1 MTVVASLSEPLPW
14 GIDYLQ
20 GIPENRPAAIT
31 ACALATLRLGYEVF
45 AIRQMGVCATS
56 KDAHL
61 YFRFEGSSTSCD
73 QGKGGARDNSVYRF
87 ARQGM
92 MTQQQ
97 GLVYVLAGREGDA
110 GFAGDQGSAWVTQL
124 NRPNGLGVNPM
135 TKDIYVADS
144 GNNRIRLI
152 FSQIG
157 PGVHH
162 SGYCTNG
169 LACEVQIMGNGLLP
183 GNKLAVIPMEQSC
196 GQPGVMFQMGLAMN
210 PTSEI
215 PSPSFTQKT
224 FNFGPPSVPRTG
236 TYRLCFCVKDAVV
249 FGQITPCNAA
259 EFFIH
264 DAGTVRIVGPD
275 SRIDD
280 AEVVEGMPGRPLA
293 LAIFGHE
300 LSLFDRVRLVNDSQ
314 PCGVP
319 GAEVLAEEVQS
330 RDILMGRRYQGNESF
345 SLWVN
350 VTLRASGSFR
360 VCWCQ
365 GARIDGTR
373 LRCERGEDFRVEAA
387 RVNIRGPIQ
396 YVGTI
401 KTGSYEEIAVKGG
414 QLAGFSSSDRI
425 RLVDAATVQCGSVD
439 AQAFS
444 NSIENE
450 QEDAVPSGAPQRITA
465 DSVTWTNVKVR
476 TSQPLRVCWCG
487 DTEACSR
494 GEDFVIDAALI
505 APLLAFLA
513 LGAVRAAPLSELSAD
528 DECVEEGC
536 ALSALHLRSA
546 KRSQDGASVDT
557 GCHDIQPG
565 EGGACWEAIMWGKNV
580 GMPQHPDWYPGMTED
595 SPLSE
600 WQFVAY
606 NTTHP
611 KCPRPCSVPPP
622 GGCNYVPAPQLWKPA
637 AGASLE
643 IKVLSYNL
651 FWWHLF
657 KVEHGRGD
665 SAGHLI
671 QDTSTPPYDVM
682 GFQECED
689 PVQVLGH
696 VGLLEQYEAFQGN
709 HAICVAYR
717 KAAWSLLGHG
727 EADVAQDM
735 RTEYYGTR
743 GTQWIRL
750 EHKDTKRKLLF
761 VNHHG
766 PLSVNSGGLCGGK
779 ATAHK
784 ILQVMARFGQVGDT
798 LVLVGDFNANA
809 ASRTL
814 QAMWPHL
821 HHVYN
826 SQSFGGVDNIF
837 ANLASQDDVV
847 STTDLGSG
855 GSDHHAISAV
865 INVGSRPRETC
876 WDEVNWAMTQGIFQH
891 PEWYP
896 DLHPDS
902 SMEHFQAVVYQDNP
916 GKCPKPCGVA
926 VAPVSASPGPMED
939 GSKFSVEVLN
949 RAQGSDGCLLE
960 PQTEYSVQGGWY
972 QSPVRAFD
980 PRVCCQLC
988 EQQGQCKAWKW
999 TDWSAEAKDFACFLS
1014 QGAVTSKHFNDGSV
1028 SGLPKLS
1035 AVGEATRRSLPA
1047 KPPAFSLQTLQLPQF
1062 PQNGT
1067 FYDVELAGIGFDG
1080 REYIRIVDDYT
1091 RCGSR
1096 FSDESSLDVSGLLPN
1111 QASQVMNMGR
1121 GIRWRNIKF
1130 LRPAAYRVCYCYC
1143 GQGKNVGQC
1152 CQLGEDFYTDIA
1164 SIFVAIP
1171 RQAGTEPVLQAP
1183 MVVPDM
1189 RPMHPPPGL
1198 WGVFP
1203 KDITRT
1209 IRIRAQ
1215 TRGSPAHAG
1224 SVGPI
1229 EVKIFQVWPS
1239 MTILATFQLTDL
1251 VTGQL
1256 QGFEKPVLLD
1266 VDGNPHGIEV
1276 VSHSMDAWYP
1286 EWIEVDIEGIGS
1298 HRFQME
1304 GWTASPA
1311 DRQVRYVTQGLQ
1323 PPPMLPTMLPA
1334 PNVELWESH
1343 AFVLDACG
1351 GCRPG
1356 FQCTEEEASMVER
1369 LQRES
1374 LLGLIW
1380 DEDGASDPE
1389 AARLAV
1395 YLARCRPVCGDGQ
1408 AQPGE
1413 QCDDGNLRSLDGC
1426 SGRCQVESGFEC
1438 ANFADAPS
1446 SCWPRLCDADTGRA
1460 WNGMKAGLFP
1470 LYGEQEFAQMSSLGA
1485 TCSVDTPLQFKAPK
1499 SWPRVC
1505 FLWRNAEIFPPAGL
1519 CPANKE
1525 TQTLISWVFDPVDEA
1540 TVDCQSFRM
1549 EYVGSNLQ
1557 CNLTNTSRVWQP
1569 PATLLNTY
1577 DDCARMCEN
1586 DQECMAVMFHVDDPA
1601 GGQECGQDSRL
1612 CSAHCQL
1619 VDGCDTMPME
1629 GGVSADQYHVGRKIQ
1644 KDASELPGNSICTE
1658 VDRPMPVHAYDAGG
1672 VTIVQFDSPVEPPA
1686 GVALNQAF
1694 FCSHILWETSQ
1705 VAVGGVGAACRWVTS
1720 TVLHVELGPSAV
1732 VARPEGYDVM
1742 GWLKGDT
1749 AELFFDL
1756 SKLQPRG
1763 MGKDKFAHELP
1774 VPVTVTGKRVHPLAH
1789 SPVAMPEVPQIIL
1802 RGPTDMGGCG
1812 DLEVIADTST
1822 QSGGRRWKSVV
1833 WECVETRPD
1842 GSLPQESQDR
1852 LFSACTSRIQPL
1864 LNAKPWCGLGFEEQL
1879 VAQTCELRVVIPSAT
1894 WCGLSSITLG
1904 VTLTRADGYAAYDTW
1919 TTRILPL
1926 TRIPAA
1932 GAVGSNEARVLW
1944 KA

>member
-1 MTVVASLSEPLPW
+1 MVAPLSVCEVEVTPKGPSGNRHILQTAGGMWPLQLQGVALDPHDRIRIVADTVLCGLEGSATMHDAVLALTAPMGQRAHGDFRSETWENIQVNRMGIYKVCWCGGDGDCSADEHFSMHVATLIINGIMLTVVGDGRVPNRTIDMVDGAPGFQSPLGDPFGIAVSNQRVFFTERGTHMLRWLDIEEGRVYTLAGQFFPGVRGDFGSAFNAQLSTPLGLALDRDHTSLYIADYGSDRVRKIDLTQDPLNRGIIETVAGNGFRGFSGDGGPAREAQLNGPSGVAVDLNQMLWICDSGNNVLRVVSMEIPVRIPGSNEFQANVILTAAGGSTGQSQGKGDGGVAWLARMQGPSGVAVSSAFVSNEDGTLPVNVYIAESMGQQVRSMSLEFQSYLGVINTLAGSGQRGNDLQEGLPLEAPNAELNEPSGVATDAGLVYLSDSANNRLLMMPALEYVSMGCWRENIESPWIPSIEGEPLPW

-169 LACEVQIMGNGLLP
+169 LACEVTIMGNGLLP

-264 DAGTVRIVGPD
+264 DAGIVRIVGPD

-425 RLVDAATVQCGSVD
+425 RLVDAATVQCGSME

-444 NSIENE
+444 ISIENE
-450 QEDAVPSGAPQRITA
+450 QVDAVPSGAPHRITA

-505 APLLAFLA
+505 APL
-513 LGAVRAAPLSELSAD
+513 GP
-528 DECVEEGC
+528 
-536 ALSALHLRSA
+536 
-546 KRSQDGASVDT
+546 
-557 GCHDIQPG
+557 
-565 EGGACWEAIMWGKNV
+565 
-580 GMPQHPDWYPGMTED
+580 
-595 SPLSE
+595 
-600 WQFVAY
+600 
-606 NTTHP
+606 TTHP
-611 KCPRPCSVPPP
+611 R
-622 GGCNYVPAPQLWKPA
+622 QI
-637 AGASLE
+637 LE
-643 IKVLSYNL
+643 
-651 FWWHLF
+651 
-657 KVEHGRGD
+657 
-665 SAGHLI
+665 
-671 QDTSTPPYDVM
+671 
-682 GFQECED
+682 
-689 PVQVLGH
+689 
-696 VGLLEQYEAFQGN
+696 
-709 HAICVAYR
+709 
-717 KAAWSLLGHG
+717 
-727 EADVAQDM
+727 
-735 RTEYYGTR
+735 
-743 GTQWIRL
+743 
-750 EHKDTKRKLLF
+750 
-761 VNHHG
+761 
-766 PLSVNSGGLCGGK
+766 
-779 ATAHK
+779 
-784 ILQVMARFGQVGDT
+784 FG
-798 LVLVGDFNANA
+798 
-809 ASRTL
+809 
-814 QAMWPHL
+814 
-821 HHVYN
+821 
-826 SQSFGGVDNIF
+826 
-837 ANLASQDDVV
+837 
-847 STTDLGSG
+847 
-855 GSDHHAISAV
+855 
-865 INVGSRPRETC
+865 
-876 WDEVNWAMTQGIFQH
+876 
-891 PEWYP
+891 
-896 DLHPDS
+896 
-902 SMEHFQAVVYQDNP
+902 
-916 GKCPKPCGVA
+916 
-926 VAPVSASPGPMED
+926 
-939 GSKFSVEVLN
+939 
-949 RAQGSDGCLLE
+949 
-960 PQTEYSVQGGWY
+960 
-972 QSPVRAFD
+972 
-980 PRVCCQLC
+980 
-988 EQQGQCKAWKW
+988 
-999 TDWSAEAKDFACFLS
+999 
-1014 QGAVTSKHFNDGSV
+1014 
-1028 SGLPKLS
+1028 
-1035 AVGEATRRSLPA
+1035 
-1047 KPPAFSLQTLQLPQF
+1047 
-1062 PQNGT
+1062 QNGT

-1091 RCGSR
+1091 RCGTR

-1111 QASQVMNMGR
+1111 QASQVVNMGR

-1171 RQAGTEPVLQAP
+1171 RQDGTEPVLQAP

-1215 TRGSPAHAG
+1215 TRRSPAHAG

-1239 MTILATFQLTDL
+1239 MTVLATFQLTDL
-1251 VTGQL
+1251 ATGQL

-1323 PPPMLPTMLPA
+1323 PPPMLPTMLPP

-1446 SCWPRLCDADTGRA
+1446 SCWPRLCDADTGIA

-1485 TCSVDTPLQFKAPK
+1485 TCSIDTPLQYKVRKEQCLQVSLRFEPPVQPDQHVPGMAAPGDFAV
-1499 SWPRVC
+1499 SQEAMTVWNRTMLNGHGCARVMVPMSHKHGT
-1505 FLWRNAEIFPPAGL
+1505 LKTPLRLKL
-1519 CPANKE
+1519 CPLE
-1525 TQTLISWVFDPVDEA
+1525 ILSLA
-1540 TVDCQSFRM
+1540 TDIMNTTWLFR
-1549 EYVGSNLQ
+1549 
-1557 CNLTNTSRVWQP
+1557 
-1569 PATLLNTY
+1569 LNTY

-1601 GGQECGQDSRL
+1601 GGQECGPDSRL

-1629 GGVSADQYHVGRKIQ
+1629 GGVSADQYHIGRKIQ
-1644 KDASELPGNSICTE
+1644 KEASELPGNSICTE

-1686 GVALNQAF
+1686 GVTLNQAF

-1705 VAVGGVGAACRWVTS
+1705 VRASRNPLRHFVS
-1720 TVLHVELGPSAV
+1720 DPS
-1732 VARPEGYDVM
+1732 R
-1742 GWLKGDT
+1742 
-1749 AELFFDL
+1749 
-1756 SKLQPRG
+1756 
-1763 MGKDKFAHELP
+1763 
-1774 VPVTVTGKRVHPLAH
+1774 
-1789 SPVAMPEVPQIIL
+1789 AM
-1802 RGPTDMGGCG
+1802 
-1812 DLEVIADTST
+1812 
-1822 QSGGRRWKSVV
+1822 
-1833 WECVETRPD
+1833 
-1842 GSLPQESQDR
+1842 
-1852 LFSACTSRIQPL
+1852 
-1864 LNAKPWCGLGFEEQL
+1864 
-1879 VAQTCELRVVIPSAT
+1879 
-1894 WCGLSSITLG
+1894 
-1904 VTLTRADGYAAYDTW
+1904 RADSG
-1919 TTRILPL
+1919 
-1926 TRIPAA
+1926 
-1932 GAVGSNEARVLW
+1932 V
-1944 KA
+1944 